1 MKRIIFIGIMAS
13 YALTGCDMSRQPSSD
28 QMQRQAQEAISKQS
42 NMIVGM
48 PAIVNF
54 QEKRI
59 LKDIYELRDK
69 AITTYTYTQDMNGKL
84 HKICDSVGYGIS
96 GATQF
101 TNPMKVIDA
110 CPSGGKYCFQEIPQA
125 DPNGLFSPAFD
136 EGTWVMCKDPHSNK
150 VMPVRIEPRTITSPF
165 PLGN

>member
-1 MKRIIFIGIMAS
+1 MKRIIFIGIMAIF
-13 YALTGCDMSRQPSSD
+13 ALAGCDKGPPTSD
-28 QMQRQAQEAISKQS
+28 QIQHQAQEAISKQS
-42 NMIVGM
+42 NMAVGM

-69 AITTYTYTQDMNGKL
+69 AITTYTYTQDMNGKM

-101 TNPMKVIDA
+101 TNPMKVVDV
-110 CPSGGKYCFQEIPQA
+110 CPNAGHYCYQEMPQA
-125 DPNGLFSPAFD
+125 DPNGLFSPASD

-165 PLGN
+165 PLGD